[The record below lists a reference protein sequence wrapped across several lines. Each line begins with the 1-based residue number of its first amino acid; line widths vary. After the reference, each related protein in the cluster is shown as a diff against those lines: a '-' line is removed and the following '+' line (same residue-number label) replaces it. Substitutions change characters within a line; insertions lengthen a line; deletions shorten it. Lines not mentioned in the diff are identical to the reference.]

1 MASRTWIAA
10 AVGAALIAACDVSQK
25 TPQTAPPGVDIAGR
39 VIPGGTVNV
48 AREGSGAAAVAAP
61 AAVTAGEKS
70 IRLQGPGVNRAR
82 QIRV

>member
-1 MASRTWIAA
+1 MAWRTWIAA

-25 TPQTAPPGVDIAGR
+25 TPQTSPPAASAPGGLIR
-39 VIPGGTVNV
+39 GGTVSV
-48 AREGSGAAAVAAP
+48 GSESTGEYESRPV
-61 AAVTAGEKS
+61 AGEKS

>member
-1 MASRTWIAA
+1 MATRTWMAV

-25 TPQTAPPGVDIAGR
+25 TPQTVPPATELRGGLV
-39 VIPGGTVNV
+39 PGGTASVG
-48 AREGSGAAAVAAP
+48 RDGSGTGAAP

-70 IRLQGPGVNRAR
+70 IRLQGPGVNRAQ